1 MVQKYRDSLKKRAQP
16 HTQSRY
22 QMEEHPPM
30 TLVDQVLK
38 TTVANEPDILSHQQ
52 QAPAAKNTQGF
63 QSVTLPFETNVPTIG
78 GSTSCGNQSNAL
90 MIQMDEAFS
99 IEQIPFVTL
108 PFETNLPTIG
118 GSTSCGN
125 QSNALMIQMDEAFS
139 SEQMPFETNLPT
151 IGGSTSCGNQSNA
164 LMIQMQNEFTG
175 GQPFDYESLL
185 NDPDEFSSLG
195 TFQGDISGD
204 PGFFSINAPGL
215 SPFHIDHGEYGFSS
229 DGIFENFTGDV
240 TACETF

>member
-38 TTVANEPDILSHQQ
+38 TTVANEPDILSYQQ

-63 QSVTLPFETNVPTIG
+63 QSVPLPFETNVPTIG
-78 GSTSCGNQSNAL
+78 GSTSCGNQSNSL

-99 IEQIPFVTL
+99 
-108 PFETNLPTIG
+108 G
-118 GSTSCGN
+118 
-125 QSNALMIQMDEAFS
+125 
-139 SEQMPFETNLPT
+139 EQMPFETNLPT

-185 NDPDEFSSLG
+185 NDPDEFSSLD

>member
-1 MVQKYRDSLKKRAQP
+1 
-16 HTQSRY
+16 
-22 QMEEHPPM
+22 M

-38 TTVANEPDILSHQQ
+38 TTVANEPDILSYQQ

-63 QSVTLPFETNVPTIG
+63 QSVPLPFETNVPTIG
-78 GSTSCGNQSNAL
+78 GSTSCGNQSNSL

-99 IEQIPFVTL
+99 IEQMPFVTL
-108 PFETNLPTIG
+108 
-118 GSTSCGN
+118 
-125 QSNALMIQMDEAFS
+125 
-139 SEQMPFETNLPT
+139 PFETNLPT

-185 NDPDEFSSLG
+185 NDPDEFSSLD